1 MITAYDKREKIIS
14 IPTDDYTKVML
25 LGTTGAGKTTLL
37 RQLIGTDPD
46 KEKFPSTSPSRTTIH
61 DIEIITGEFDNYSAV
76 VTFITEKE
84 TRLLVEECVKDA
96 VISYIASKNEDEMMQ
111 RFLTHKDNRF
121 RLSYIIGKIH
131 LARNEME
138 DELFDEDDFEESSI
152 PFAQSEEIQEKLKKY
167 KNKLIEISNSTHK
180 KVGEFLNV
188 DIQQAANEEKETV
201 IELIE
206 DILQGG
212 TDEFNNEYNDF
223 IKELLHDI
231 RQKIELINNGE
242 IYKNEEWFDY
252 WTYETSNRIDFIKTI
267 NQFSSNYASDYGK
280 LLTPLVSGVR
290 VKGAFKAKNDTEYRK
305 LVLIDGEG
313 LGHTRETS
321 TSLSGNITNKFK
333 NVDAI
338 ILVDTAQQPMLAA
351 PAAAL
356 KNIVNYAV
364 EDKLILAFTHFDQ
377 VKGDNLRTIKD
388 KKNFTLNSIEN
399 ILDEIGKDISKE
411 AKRELKQVID
421 KNTVFLWNI
430 QQKELHKFTKSE
442 LRTLTGLILEKTDSI
457 DFENQSVAFDSS
469 FLEKHILKA
478 ISEFHKKWDGYLGLY
493 FHPIYNKQHWAT
505 IKAFTKRLGI
515 FQWEEYNHL
524 KPISDLAEILNQN
537 MRLFIDSS
545 IIEPLKPIEKDLITW
560 TKRKIL
566 SETSQEIRS
575 FIASE
580 ISYKRTDD
588 WETAYEHS
596 GVGSSK
602 YRAMDIK
609 NIYNDASLNPR
620 EDMPLM
626 QLNSFVEKIKEIIKI
641 SIEQNDCKL
650 I

>member
-1 MITAYDKREKIIS
+1 MTTAYEKRGKIIP

-61 DIEIITGEFDNYSAV
+61 DIEIITGEFDIYSAV

-84 TRLLVEECVKDA
+84 TRLLIEECVKDA

-121 RLSYIIGKIH
+121 RLSYIIGKIQT
-131 LARNEME
+131 ARNEME
-138 DELFDEDDFEESSI
+138 DELFYEDDFEESSI

-167 KNKLIEISNSTHK
+167 KKKLIEISNSTHK

-206 DILQGG
+206 DTLQGG
-212 TDEFNNEYNDF
+212 TDEFNNEYNYF
-223 IKELLHDI
+223 ITELLYDI
-231 RQKIELINNGE
+231 RQKIELINNGKT
-242 IYKNEEWFDY
+242 YKNEEWFDY

-267 NQFSSNYASDYGK
+267 NQFSSNYAASYGK

-377 VKGDNLRTIKD
+377 VKGDNLRTTKD
-388 KKNFTLNSIEN
+388 KKSFTLNSIEN
-399 ILDEIGKDISKE
+399 VLDEIGNDISKE

-421 KNTVFLWNI
+421 ENTVFLWNI

-442 LRTLTGLILEKTDSI
+442 LRKLTGLILKKTNSI

-493 FHPIYNKQHWAT
+493 FHPEYKKQHWAT
-505 IKAFTKRLGI
+505 IKAFTKRLGV
-515 FQWEEYNHL
+515 FHWEEYNHL

-537 MRLFIDSS
+537 MRLFIDNS
-545 IIEPLKPIEKDLITW
+545 IIEPLKPLDKDLITW

-566 SETSQEIRS
+566 SETSQKIRS
-575 FIASE
+575 FVASE

-602 YRAMDIK
+602 YRAIDIK

-620 EDMPLM
+620 EDIPLM